1 MRKPGMEMP
10 GAMRE
15 QSSPAGTAQRVAGEG
30 ARATRTMKSSNSLWQ
45 KELAGKMPEHLAR
58 EIDIFETEIT
68 LRKQGK
74 LEERLFAETRLR
86 RGAYGQRYDNGQR
99 SDGQK
104 VQKLNF
110 PSGDLT
116 KGPNTMWD
124 APGMQR
130 IKIPA
135 GGLNAAQLE
144 VMAELA
150 EEYSDGIAH
159 VTTRQ
164 DFQLHYVHI
173 EDTPALMRRLAAASI
188 TTREACGN
196 SVRNVTACP
205 YAGVCQD
212 ETFDVT
218 PYARALSRFLLGH
231 PDCQNFGRKFKPA
244 FSGCAQHA
252 CGLTSMHDLGL
263 IAAKRTNAETGQ
275 EELGFEMYVGGGLG
289 AVPYQAK
296 LFDAFVPP
304 EDLLPLA
311 QAIARVFARHGE
323 KKNRNRARIKF
334 LIQDLGIEKFRELV
348 LEERKILPF
357 DPRWTEYIREAQ
369 AEFAETPLKPSGE
382 LPSLVAIEGLN
393 GNSDNFKRWLKF
405 NTRPQKQP
413 GYVTVVVA
421 LPLGDI
427 TANQLRS
434 LSDIVRRFTK
444 ETVRTTVEQNFV
456 IRWVSKSDLSE
467 LHKALETVGLGDPG
481 AGALVDITSCPGT
494 DTCKLGI
501 SSSRGLAAQLRKRVS
516 ERSFTSD
523 QAVQNLHIKISGCL
537 SSCGQHHVADLGFYG
552 VSRKIA
558 GYAVPHFQVVLG
570 GQWEKNAGSYGL
582 PIVAV
587 PSKSI
592 PQVVSRLTERYV
604 ADRKN
609 GETFKDFVT
618 RTGKA
623 QLKVLLEDLT
633 KPPAGDRSFFSDWG
647 DPREYTLGDL
657 GDGECAGEVV
667 SALDFGLAAAER
679 EFFEAQLAHEKGE
692 VEVAG
697 RLAYRAMVTAA
708 KALVQIE
715 NADISNDPD
724 QIVTE
729 FRTRYYDTQ
738 IFFDPFA
745 GGKFANYLFDAHRKA
760 GQQYTSE
767 SSRYVIDEAQLFIDA
782 AHSCSNRLGTLVNA

>member
-1 MRKPGMEMP
+1 
-10 GAMRE
+10 
-15 QSSPAGTAQRVAGEG
+15 
-30 ARATRTMKSSNSLWQ
+30 MKVSNPSW
-45 KELAGKMPEHLAR
+45 KERLDGQVPDALAR

-99 SDGQK
+99 NDGQK

-116 KGPNTMWD
+116 KGPNTLWD

-135 GGLNAAQLE
+135 GGMNAEQLE

-173 EDTPALMRRLAAASI
+173 DDTPALMRRLAAANI

-205 YAGVCQD
+205 YAGVCTD
-212 ETFDVT
+212 EAFDVT
-218 PYARALSRFLLGH
+218 PYARALAKFLLGH
-231 PDCQNFGRKFKPA
+231 PDTQSFGRKFKPA

-252 CGLTSMHDLGL
+252 CGLTGLHDLGL
-263 IAAKRTNAETGQ
+263 IAKKRLNDATGR

-296 LFDAFVPP
+296 LFDEFVAPG
-304 EDLLPLA
+304 ELLPLA

-334 LIQDLGIEKFRELV
+334 LIQDLGIEKFRKLV
-348 LEERKILPF
+348 REERNILPF
-357 DPRWTEYIREAQ
+357 DPRWTELVQEAQ
-369 AEFAETPLKPSGE
+369 AEFAEAPLKPAVDVPELVLINTANGSGAE
-382 LPSLVAIEGLN
+382 LQ
-393 GNSDNFKRWLKF
+393 KWLRS
-405 NTRPQKQP
+405 NTRPQRQA
-413 GYVTVVVA
+413 GYVTVIVA

-434 LSDIVRRFTK
+434 LADIARRYTR
-444 ETVRTTVEQNFV
+444 ETVRTTVEQNIV
-456 IRWVSKSDLSE
+456 IRWVSKGDLPE
-467 LHKALETVGLGDPG
+467 LYKALHAAGLSDAG

-501 SSSRGLAAQLRKRVS
+501 SSSRGLAAELRKRVS
-516 ERSFTSD
+516 EKNFTSD
-523 QAVQNLHIKISGCL
+523 QAVQDLHIKISGCFN
-537 SSCGQHHVADLGFYG
+537 SCGQHHVADLGFYG

-582 PIVAV
+582 PVLAV
-587 PSKSI
+587 PSKNI
-592 PQVVSRLTERYV
+592 LKVVSRLTERYV
-604 ADRKN
+604 ADRNK

-623 QLKVLLEDLT
+623 QLKNLLEDLS
-633 KPPAGDRSFFSDWG
+633 KPPAGDRSYFSDWG
-647 DPREYTLGDL
+647 DPREYTLGDM
-657 GDGECAGEVV
+657 GQGECAGEVV
-667 SALDFGLAAAER
+667 SAVDFGLAAAER
-679 EFFEAQLAHEKGE
+679 ELFEAQLAHETGDADRAGKG
-692 VEVAG
+692 AL
-697 RLAYRAMVTAA
+697 LAMLTAA
-708 KALVQIE
+708 KALVQAE
-715 NADISNDPD
+715 KSNISNDPNE
-724 QIVTE
+724 IVAE
-729 FRTRYYDTQ
+729 FRKRYYETQ
-738 IFFDPFA
+738 VFFDPFA
-745 GGKFANYLFDAHRKA
+745 GGKFANYLFDAQRKA
-760 GQQYTSE
+760 GQAHDSE
-767 SSRYVIDEAQLFIDA
+767 SSRYLMEEAQLFIDA
-782 AHSCSNRLGTLVNA
+782 AYSCSNRLGTLVTA

>member
-1 MRKPGMEMP
+1 
-10 GAMRE
+10 
-15 QSSPAGTAQRVAGEG
+15 
-30 ARATRTMKSSNSLWQ
+30 MKSSNSLW
-45 KELAGKMPEHLAR
+45 KEKLEGKMPEDLAR

-99 SDGQK
+99 NDGQK

-135 GGLNAAQLE
+135 GGLNASQLE
-144 VMAELA
+144 TMAELA

-173 EDTPALMRRLAAASI
+173 DNTPSVMRRLAAANI

-205 YAGVCQD
+205 YAGVCTD
-212 ETFDVT
+212 ESFDVT
-218 PYARALSRFLLGH
+218 PYSRALSRFLLGH

-252 CGLTSMHDLGL
+252 CGLTSLHDLGL
-263 IAAKRTNAETGQ
+263 IARTRVNESTGR

-289 AVPYQAK
+289 AVPYHAK
-296 LFDAFVPP
+296 LLDSFVPP
-304 EDLLPLA
+304 EELLPLT
-311 QAIARVFARHGE
+311 QAIARVFARLGE

-334 LIQDLGIEKFRELV
+334 LVQDLGIEKFRELV
-348 LEERKILPF
+348 FEERKVLPF
-357 DPRWTEYIREAQ
+357 DPRWTEYIEQAR
-369 AEFAETPLKPSGE
+369 AEFHESPLKPSSGE
-382 LPSLVAIEGLN
+382 NVGISQLITISNLN
-393 GNSDNFKRWLKF
+393 GDSENFKRWLKF
-405 NTRPQKQP
+405 NIRSQRQA
-413 GYVTVVVA
+413 GYVTVNIA

-434 LSDIVRRFTK
+434 LADIIRRFTR
-444 ETVRTTVEQNFV
+444 ETIRTAVEQNFA
-456 IRWVSKSDLSE
+456 IRWVSKADLPE
-467 LHKALETVGLGDPG
+467 LYKALNAAGLANVG

-501 SSSRGLAAQLRKRVS
+501 SSSRGLAAELRRQVEEKNF
-516 ERSFTSD
+516 ESD
-523 QAVQNLHIKISGCL
+523 EAVQKLHIKISGCFN
-537 SSCGQHHVADLGFYG
+537 SCGQHHVADLGFYG

-558 GYAVPHFQVVLG
+558 GHAVPHFQVVLG
-570 GQWEKNAGSYGL
+570 GQWEENAGSYGL
-582 PIVAV
+582 PVVAV
-587 PSKSI
+587 PSKNI
-592 PQVVSRLTERYV
+592 PKVVSRLTERYL
-604 ADRKN
+604 ADRQA
-609 GETFKDFVT
+609 GEVFKDFVK

-623 QLKVLLEDLT
+623 ELKNLLDDLT
-633 KPPAGDRSFFSDWG
+633 RPPAGDRSFFSDWG
-647 DPREYTLGDL
+647 DVREYTLGDM

-667 SALDFGLAAAER
+667 SSVEFGLAAAER
-679 EFFEAQLAHEKGE
+679 ELFEAQLAFEKGD
-692 VEVAG
+692 AG
-697 RLAYRAMVTAA
+697 RAGAAAYHSMLTAA
-708 KALVQIE
+708 KALVQVE
-715 NADISNDPD
+715 NQNISNDPD
-724 QIVTE
+724 QIVSE
-729 FRTRYYDTQ
+729 FRQRYYDTKL
-738 IFFDPFA
+738 FFDPFA
-745 GGKFANYLFDAHRKA
+745 GGKFAGYLFSAHEKS
-760 GQQYTSE
+760 GQAYTGE
-767 SSRYVIDEAQLFIDA
+767 SSRYLIDEAQLFIDA
-782 AHSCSNRLGTLVNA
+782 AHSCNNRLGKPVTV